1 MLKKNVVM
9 VNLNKYNDLNCSI
22 FDNKTLTKYTC
33 YYDYDVNICCNTLF
47 KDFYGN
53 LDNETL
59 VKNKCYNYN
68 NKTFDLTCD
77 IVNEKFNLFV
87 YFMFILFIISLIL
100 VIILFVNCL
109 IIKRRQKYHRIRNT
123 RTFVIERNPLYEGN

>member
-1 MLKKNVVM
+1 MLKEIDVGIS
-9 VNLNKYNDLNCSI
+9 VNYFNDTKCLDFSYNQYD
-22 FDNKTLTKYTC
+22 KYTC

-87 YFMFILFIISLIL
+87 YFMFILFILSLIL
-100 VIILFVNCL
+100 VIILIVNCL
-109 IIKRRQKYHRIRNT
+109 IIKRRQKYYRIRNS
-123 RTFVIERNPLYEGN
+123 RSFVIQRNPLYEAN